1 MEYPKYFNPKNSLK
15 LFGFKKDL
23 NILLSLYLK
32 KKLPK
37 ILMLSG
43 NKGCGKSTLINHFL
57 FSIFSEKKYDNNNFE
72 LTESSG
78 MFKQFRNGIFQ
89 NIIYVKGSDFKSV
102 KVDDIRSL
110 KSQILQSSIIDKDR
124 FVILDDIELFNINSL
139 NALLKI
145 IEEPGNNNYFVLINN
160 QTKPLLDTIKSRAL
174 DVKIILSEDDRITII
189 KKLLEF
195 HNIETVLNPEMS
207 KLTPGN
213 FILFNYICKENDIFI
228 ENNFLNNLSLLL
240 NLYKKN
246 KDTLFIKMI
255 LYLKDFYFKNLKDKN
270 IVKID
275 KIIDMKNFVSENLDK
290 YITYNLSQKTL
301 INVINEKLNNE

>member
-1 MEYPKYFNPKNSLK
+1 
-15 LFGFKKDL
+15 
-23 NILLSLYLK
+23 
-32 KKLPK
+32 
-37 ILMLSG
+37 MLSG
-43 NKGCGKSTLINHFL
+43 NKGCGKSTLINHFFFL
-57 FSIFSEKKYDNNNFE
+57 FLPKKYDNNNFE

-160 QTKPLLDTIKSRAL
+160 KTKPLLDTIKSRAL

-246 KDTLFIKMI
+246 KDTLFINMI